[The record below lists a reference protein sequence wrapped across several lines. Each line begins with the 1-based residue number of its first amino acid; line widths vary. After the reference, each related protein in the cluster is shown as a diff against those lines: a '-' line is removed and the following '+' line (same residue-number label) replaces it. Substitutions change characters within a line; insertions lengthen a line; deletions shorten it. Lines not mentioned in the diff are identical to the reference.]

1 MDPTGRFSER
11 AADYV
16 KYRPDYPAAAIDAV
30 LAGLA
35 PPAALAIADIGAG
48 TGISARLLADRGA
61 RVVAIEPNADM
72 RAAATAHP
80 GVDWRDSTAEATGLA
95 TASQDLV
102 TCFQAFHWFRPRES
116 VAEFRRV
123 LRAGGR
129 LALVWNVRDDRDA
142 PTRGYI
148 DAIHAVA
155 GTHPAELRELEAH
168 VLDGQGWFA
177 PPRTLTFPHAQW
189 LDAPGLLGRAASS
202 SYVRREPAAWREIQ
216 ARLLE
221 LHARHRD
228 AQSKVALRYVTEV
241 HLTEA
246 R

>member
-48 TGISARLLADRGA
+48 TGISARLLAD
-61 RVVAIEPNADM
+61 
-72 RAAATAHP
+72 
-80 GVDWRDSTAEATGLA
+80 RDSTAEATGLA